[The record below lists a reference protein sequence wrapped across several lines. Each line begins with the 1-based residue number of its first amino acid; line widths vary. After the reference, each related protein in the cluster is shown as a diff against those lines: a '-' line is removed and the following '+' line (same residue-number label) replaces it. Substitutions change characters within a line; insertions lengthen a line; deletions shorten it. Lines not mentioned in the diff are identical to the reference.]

1 MNREGLQNAFCG
13 AHFISMTLTLQIPDE
28 FAAFLPSKASDMA
41 AVLSAGLRSWQGR
54 KTGEIQALDDVIET
68 LADLPSAQEV
78 LALHPS
84 SQLAERTAVLLGKKH
99 QAGLDAGEQA
109 EWEQIMRVE
118 HLVRIAKA
126 RARAKLQ
133 AA

>member
-1 MNREGLQNAFCG
+1 
-13 AHFISMTLTLQIPDE
+13 MTLTLQLPDE
-28 FAAFLPSKASDMA
+28 YAAFLPSKASDMA
-41 AVLSAGLRSWQGR
+41 AVISAGLRSWQGR
-54 KTGEIQALDDVIET
+54 KAGEIQALDDVIDT

-84 SQLAERTAVLLGKKH
+84 QQLAERITVLLEKNRRD
-99 QAGLDAGEQA
+99 GLSESEQA
-109 EWEQIMRVE
+109 EWGQIMRVE

>member
-1 MNREGLQNAFCG
+1 
-13 AHFISMTLTLQIPDE
+13 MTLTLQIPDE
-28 FAAFLPSKASDMA
+28 LAAFLPSKASDMA

-54 KTGEIQALDDVIET
+54 KVGEIQALDDVLET

-78 LALHPS
+78 MALHPS
-84 SQLAERTAVLLGKKH
+84 PQLAERTAALLEKKRH
-99 QAGLDAGEQA
+99 EELGESEQA

-126 RARAKLQ
+126 SARAKMQ